1 MQKLFHLAVPVAA
14 ALLLAGMAPVASAD
28 TVGVH
33 LGSLHIPAKGYN
45 NSNPGLYVRLDS
57 GWTGGL
63 YRNSLRKNS
72 VYAGYTWTH
81 GAFSVTAGGV
91 TGYFETLQP
100 LLVPSFALF
109 TYQGITPRIAFIP
122 RVEKKIGAHVLH
134 LMVEY

>member
-1 MQKLFHLAVPVAA
+1 MRRLLHTVVTAT
-14 ALLLAGMAPVASAD
+14 ALLLSAMAPCAHAD

-33 LGSLHIPAKGYN
+33 LGSLHIPAKDYN

-81 GAFSVTAGGV
+81 GGLSVTAGGV
-91 TGYFETLQP
+91 TGYFETVQP
-100 LLVPSFALF
+100 LLVPSYALF
-109 TYQGITPRIAFIP
+109 TYRGLTPRIAFIP

-134 LMVEY
+134 LMLEY

>member
-1 MQKLFHLAVPVAA
+1 MRKFFHLAVSAAA
-14 ALLLAGMAPVASAD
+14 ALLLSAMAPVAGAA
-28 TVGVH
+28 TIGVH
-33 LGSLHIPAKGYN
+33 LGSLHIPAKDYN
-45 NSNPGLYVRLDS
+45 NTNPGLYVRLDS

-63 YRNSLRKNS
+63 YRNSLAKNS

-100 LLVPSFALF
+100 LLVPSIALF
-109 TYQGITPRIAFIP
+109 THRGITPRIAFIP

-134 LMVEY
+134 LMVEF

>member
-1 MQKLFHLAVPVAA
+1 MRRLLHTVVPAAA
-14 ALLLAGMAPVASAD
+14 ALVLCAIAPGARAD
-28 TVGVH
+28 TVGIH
-33 LGSLHIPAKGYN
+33 LGSLHIPAKDYN

-109 TYQGITPRIAFIP
+109 TYRGITPRLAFIP